1 MKYDTKGKVLKKPV
15 EWKKLYFYRKSD
27 AIYQLTVEFCRR
39 FLPPYGDRTVDQM
52 IQAARSGKQ
61 NIVEG
66 SEDGQT
72 SSEMEIKLLNVARGS
87 LQELCADYHDYLNNQ
102 HLTLWAT
109 DSPRLQ
115 RLRQFCCSHNDY
127 CGYAPLVDKISDE
140 EMANMAITL
149 CHQTNKMMCAY
160 LEWLERRFVENGGIK
175 ERMHAARTGY
185 RKAQDSYL
193 QALETENQQLKA
205 EIASLK
211 RRLAELEE
219 IIGGL
224 R

>member
-1 MKYDTKGKVLKKPV
+1 
-15 EWKKLYFYRKSD
+15 
-27 AIYQLTVEFCRR
+27 
-39 FLPPYGDRTVDQM
+39 M

-127 CGYAPLVDKISDE
+127 CDYAPLVDKMSDE

>member
-127 CGYAPLVDKISDE
+127 FDYAPLVDKMSDE

>member
-1 MKYDTKGKVLKKPV
+1 MEYDTKGKVLKKPV
-15 EWKKLYFYRKSD
+15 EWKTLYFYRQSD

-87 LQELCADYHDYLNNQ
+87 LQELCTDYHDYLNNQ

-115 RLRQFCCSHNDY
+115 RLRQFCHSHNDY
-127 CGYAPLVDKISDE
+127 SDYALLVDKMTDE

-160 LEWLERRFVENGGIK
+160 LEWLERRFAEDGGIK

-193 QALETENQQLKA
+193 QALEVENQQLKA

-211 RRLAELEE
+211 KRLAELEE
-219 IIGGL
+219 IIGDF

>member
-1 MKYDTKGKVLKKPV
+1 M
-15 EWKKLYFYRKSD
+15 
-27 AIYQLTVEFCRR
+27 
-39 FLPPYGDRTVDQM
+39 
-52 IQAARSGKQ
+52 
-61 NIVEG
+61 
-66 SEDGQT
+66 
-72 SSEMEIKLLNVARGS
+72 
-87 LQELCADYHDYLNNQ
+87 H
-102 HLTLWAT
+102 
-109 DSPRLQ
+109 
-115 RLRQFCCSHNDY
+115 
-127 CGYAPLVDKISDE
+127 PLSDE

>member
-127 CGYAPLVDKISDE
+127 CDYAPLVDKMSDE

>member
-1 MKYDTKGKVLKKPV
+1 MEYDTKGKVLKKAV
-15 EWKKLYFYRKSD
+15 EWQKLYFYRKSD

-39 FLPPYGDRTVDQM
+39 FLPPYGDRTVNQM

-127 CGYAPLVDKISDE
+127 CDYAPLVDKMSDE

>member
-127 CGYAPLVDKISDE
+127 CDYAPLVDKMSDE

-224 R
+224 K